1 MSNGVRTTMA
11 FQATTKV
18 QKPLASASRIAAK
31 GNRIVLDGPD
41 CLSYIENKATGVKI
55 PLKIENGVYTME
67 VSVSSP
73 PSPASSESAPFQRPA
88 K

>member
-1 MSNGVRTTMA
+1 MA

-18 QKPLASASRIAAK
+18 QKPLASASRIIAK
-31 GNRIVLDGPD
+31 GKRIVLDAPG
-41 CLSYIENKATGVKI
+41 CSSYMENKAIGVKI
-55 PLKIENGVYTME
+55 PLNMENGIYTME

-73 PSPASSESAPFQRPA
+73 VLLPGPA